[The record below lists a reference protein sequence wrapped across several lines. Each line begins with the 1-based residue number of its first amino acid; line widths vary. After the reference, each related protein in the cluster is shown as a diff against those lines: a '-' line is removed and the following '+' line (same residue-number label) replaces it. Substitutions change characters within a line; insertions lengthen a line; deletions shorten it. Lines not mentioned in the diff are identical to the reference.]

1 MQSTHQ
7 LIDAKELLRLRRKLL
22 AFAVNHPALRI
33 EPESRVGQ
41 AIDVHPGATPT
52 MSLIEDT
59 DGDGASVDQ
68 TTCSVEVDYLD
79 RELILVLVHFIQKVV
94 ASTVNNEENT
104 VSIVV
109 EVTAVVEKITLK
121 ARQ

>member
-1 MQSTHQ
+1 
-7 LIDAKELLRLRRKLL
+7 
-22 AFAVNHPALRI
+22 
-33 EPESRVGQ
+33 
-41 AIDVHPGATPT
+41 

-68 TTCSVEVDYLD
+68 TTCSVEVDYLN